1 MQCRVTRGRTYGDDM
16 PRISIDKL
24 MSGMVL
30 VKPLTGKNG
39 MVLLGEG
46 TELTERWIERI
57 RDMDVEGIFVDG
69 PSEQSIP
76 LDEALACIEE
86 RFETV
91 QDKPHMGLIKKVVRN
106 HIEKLYK

>member
-1 MQCRVTRGRTYGDDM
+1 MQVIRGWTYGDGM
-16 PRISIDKL
+16 PKISSDKL
-24 MSGMVL
+24 MPGMVL
-30 VKPLTGKNG
+30 VKPITGKNG

-46 TELTERWIERI
+46 AELTEKWIERI

-76 LDEALACIEE
+76 LEEALARLED

-106 HIEKLYK
+106 HIEKLYR